1 MNLIFE
7 FGAPDHLAK
16 HLELR
21 SYRLEAGFECSDGF
35 RQSVALLFKV
45 IISPSYTYI
54 DLLYQLNSR

>member
-35 RQSVALLFKV
+35 RQSVALFERS
-45 IISPSYTYI
+45 ITRTMTYYTVYI
-54 DLLYQLNSR
+54 VMY